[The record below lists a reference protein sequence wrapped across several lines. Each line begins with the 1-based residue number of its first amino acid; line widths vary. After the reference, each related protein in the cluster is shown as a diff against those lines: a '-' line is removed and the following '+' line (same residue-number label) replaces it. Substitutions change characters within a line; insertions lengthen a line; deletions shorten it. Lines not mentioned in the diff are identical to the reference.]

1 MEQLNAVLGRIR
13 EIDPNH
19 RGMLLP
25 ELLGEIIEEEYNR
38 WFDVDDEDGSVTVIP
53 SPLGS

>member
-13 EIDPNH
+13 EIDPNG